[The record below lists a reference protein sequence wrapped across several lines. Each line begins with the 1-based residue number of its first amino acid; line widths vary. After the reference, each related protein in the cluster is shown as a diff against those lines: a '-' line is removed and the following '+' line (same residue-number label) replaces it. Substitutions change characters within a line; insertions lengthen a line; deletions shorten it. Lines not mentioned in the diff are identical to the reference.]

1 MRFEFILN
9 SYLRNFVKTSID
21 DWIGFLRSF
30 TVPKYEA
37 GELWQRSLTPLLIV
51 NLSYKRPEKDKRPR
65 RKKIDEN
72 LDPEA
77 LQAELDARA
86 KEDEEYMTKLEYSP
100 SLEHCHQ
107 FMQFGLQMIID
118 STNAV
123 NCLESDLMSSL

>member
-1 MRFEFILN
+1 
-9 SYLRNFVKTSID
+9 
-21 DWIGFLRSF
+21 
-30 TVPKYEA
+30 
-37 GELWQRSLTPLLIV
+37 LIV

-100 SLEHCHQ
+100 SL
-107 FMQFGLQMIID
+107 D
-118 STNAV
+118 
-123 NCLESDLMSSL
+123 